1 MLDKKKGTD
10 KGQEQKA
17 SKNVQSTG
25 VERKHPCETLCPSEG
40 EIPGEY
46 WVQQTSSAAQ
56 RHLVIGTSVPQNKPH
71 GLKALPFCF
80 LADGSGF
87 KLTPSIPSLLDANM
101 YPRHGERVEKPHGGH
116 CGDTG
121 STDRPCSEQTR
132 VGISAHFPGRWSLPN
147 DTSPTAASALGH
159 WGDDVVPCWE
169 EAAGTAWQRLG
180 VLPARPWPGQEA
192 PTQHQQHLLQLP
204 LPGREVELLRV
215 EPQLLGPAGE
225 GERRS

>member
-46 WVQQTSSAAQ
+46 WVLQTSSAAQ

-80 LADGSGF
+80 LADGSWF

-101 YPRHGERVEKPHGGH
+101 YPGMERGWKNHMEVIVGTQAARINHAQSRHRWGPVPISQ
-116 CGDTG
+116 GDG
-121 STDRPCSEQTR
+121 
-132 VGISAHFPGRWSLPN
+132 AFPMTHHPQQPLPR
-147 DTSPTAASALGH
+147 ALG
-159 WGDDVVPCWE
+159 
-169 EAAGTAWQRLG
+169 R
-180 VLPARPWPGQEA
+180 
-192 PTQHQQHLLQLP
+192 
-204 LPGREVELLRV
+204 
-215 EPQLLGPAGE
+215 
-225 GERRS
+225 